1 MDQYAEWDRFL
12 EILEESRT
20 YEQAIKRYRNERR
33 AQRTAETL
41 REKSKLERDDARDA
55 MEEENIPPNM

>member
-1 MDQYAEWDRFL
+1 MDQFAEWDRFT

-33 AQRTAETL
+33 ALRTAETF
-41 REKSKLERDDARDA
+41 RELKKLERDLERDA
-55 MEEENIPPNM
+55 IEEKSA